1 MISNINEQTLLKE
14 EKKAVSDRELE
25 SLRQKK
31 LMELKRLLQKRE
43 KEKREEERVD
53 PRKIL
58 DKFFIGRAWEVLNAA
73 KAQYPQVARYVEN
86 MLVKLIMEGK
96 IRSKISGEE
105 LYGLFRRLGIRVR
118 LKTRIQILEHGK
130 LKSLEEKIK
139 EQTSR

>member
-1 MISNINEQTLLKE
+1 LISNINEQTLLKE

-53 PRKIL
+53 PREIL